1 MEKIDYYDFAENDY
15 KYLKNSYDRGDV
27 GNAMAYIAQNVC
39 ERYLKSVI
47 EYAGC
52 TNLCNGDEMKTHSL
66 RKLKKFITKN
76 VLEFCCNWSK
86 VLQADGF
93 YFSARCPGEDS
104 FYVDRSDV
112 DECWEAVSEV
122 KRAVD
127 DLRSKP
133 VKKNSVEYEVEDA
146 KNILKQ
152 LNSFQNA

>member
-15 KYLKNSYDRGDV
+15 RYLENSYNRGDI
-27 GNAMAYIAQNVC
+27 GNAMTYIAQNIC

-47 EYAGC
+47 EYADC

-66 RKLKKFITKN
+66 RKLKKFITRN
-76 VLEFCCNWSK
+76 VPEFNCDWSK

-93 YFSARCPGEDS
+93 YFSARYPSEDS
-104 FYVDRSDV
+104 FYADKSDI

-122 KRAVD
+122 KQAVD
-127 DLRSKP
+127 ALRSKP
-133 VKKNSVEYEVEDA
+133 IMKNNIECEVEDA

-152 LNSFQNA
+152 LNSFSK

>member
-15 KYLKNSYDRGDV
+15 KYLENSYNRGDV
-27 GNAMAYIAQNVC
+27 GNAMTYIAQNVC

-52 TNLCNGDEMKTHSL
+52 ANLCDQSEMKTHSL

-76 VLEFCCNWSK
+76 VPEFSCDWSK

-93 YFSARCPGEDS
+93 YFSARYPGEDS
-104 FYVDRSDV
+104 FYADKEDIN
-112 DECWEAVSEV
+112 ECWEAVSEV

-127 DLRSKP
+127 VFRSKSITRS
-133 VKKNSVEYEVEDA
+133 NIEHEVGNA
-146 KNILKQ
+146 KNVLQQ
-152 LNSFQNA
+152 LSSFSE